1 MKNVSKSKD
10 KNKKKNKKKKINS
23 LGFTLIELLAT
34 IAILSVVISIVVY
47 FAMEVV
53 NNAKNK
59 GYQVTISNI
68 EQEVSNYVLE
78 EFNKVKWVSPSGEN
92 YQYQCVTVQD
102 LIDAGYFKGDVLNS
116 KVSEDRNVLATDRVY
131 LERDKQ
137 SKTITKNI
145 LLVNGYEAYDALC
158 SDIPIVID
166 GRIEVGYNPKNEW
179 SKKKDISIRY
189 TLDNYDSNYTYE
201 YEFVADN
208 DSSENI
214 ISGSKKFDENT
225 TEKNV
230 SFSVNDNGQLITKIK
245 NQDGD
250 TIANKTD
257 RIDKIDNDA
266 PTALISSTNNVASK
280 QTAILTMSDNESG
293 IAKYYFGQSSSPSNN
308 QFIDGENQK
317 SITVDSN
324 VDKSGKWY
332 LKVIDAVGNETEKNV
347 TFYKTSL
354 TVDNGSV
361 NPNAVLTMAGN
372 SFPVPTPTVN
382 SGYTF
387 IGWLDSSF
395 ESVGISYEPTQ
406 DDTLTGYT
414 YLNRVP
420 VEDTIL
426 PAISFNPNG
435 SKWVKSI
442 SSTITATDSD
452 GISTLK
458 YIVSKN
464 ENDNAKNG
472 NDISSGQSYT
482 FSDVTDEYYIH
493 AYACDGNNNCTSKSS
508 NVFQIDNTKPFISFS
523 STNNVS
529 SGQTLK
535 ATISDL
541 HSGLGSYSW
550 GNGNTSLGGVSED
563 NVSKTIVSEGTYSLT
578 VTDLVGNIYSSSA
591 TFYKTYL
598 NAGSHGSVTPSEVLT
613 MAGYGFFLPTV
624 TTLNNYEFVNW
635 NTKADGSGVSYNAGT
650 YYTVTGTTTLYAIVK
665 YNPVVNPEPP
675 IIIPPTPSDTTKPV
689 ITFSPDGTNGVW
701 KKSESSM
708 ITVTDSGGSG
718 IDSSSLKYVFSTS
731 SSETPTTSFI
741 SGGTV
746 SAPSNVTGTYY
757 LRAIACDNAGNCTT
771 ATSSGFKLDNTKPTV
786 SISATN
792 NVASSQTVSL
802 SMGDGNSGLASY
814 SWGGSLSQTTTNLSG
829 NPNSKNITDIIND
842 RDSFVLKATDA
853 VGNVSDKVIIK
864 FHKTTLSVNNGS
876 VSPGYVITKDGN
888 SFPVPTPTANS
899 GYKFVGWYNNSSFT
913 GSPITIYT
921 PTSSTTLYAKMI
933 KDTPSDTTKPT
944 ITFNPDGTNGVWKKS
959 ESSMITVTDSGGSGI
974 NSSSL
979 KYIFSKLSSETPTTS
994 FTSGGTV
1001 NTPLDTGTYYLRAT
1015 ACDNAG
1021 NCTTATSKEFK
1032 LDNSAPTLSISNPYN
1047 YSSWYNKAEKDAGK
1061 QYKLTLTATDVGSG
1075 VDYYAHNDSTT
1086 GGSYSKYSGC
1096 SGNTCVTSPW
1106 TKEMNQ
1112 ERVTLKVCDKVEN
1125 CTTSITAI
1133 YLDVTPPVV
1142 NCNSSGAWVQQTINS
1157 NATCSS
1163 GYESYR
1169 GTTISLGLTKNNSCE
1184 ATYYMINCQGSL
1196 NHNGNICSPIFTA
1209 SDNFGTVTQKGCSFS
1224 NLSDISGSSFSA
1236 VNGCNCIRGFC
1247 QTKITYTVEDKAGNR
1262 SSETFKYNLRYQ
1274 DYATFTCK

>member
-137 SKTITKNI
+137 SKTVTKNI

-166 GRIEVGYNPKNEW
+166 GRIEVDYIPKNEW

-189 TLDNYDSNYTYE
+189 TLDNYDSNFTYE

-230 SFSVNDNGQLITKIK
+230 SLSVNDNGQLITKIK

-420 VEDTIL
+420 VVDTIL

-458 YIVSKN
+458 YIVSESASN
-464 ENDNAKNG
+464 NAING
-472 NDISSGQSYT
+472 TSISSGKSHA
-482 FSDVTDEYYIH
+482 FSNVTGEYYIH

-508 NVFQIDNTKPFISFS
+508 SVFQIDNTKPSISFG
-523 STNNVS
+523 STNYVS
-529 SGQTLK
+529 NGQTLK

-550 GNGNTSLGGVSED
+550 GNGNNSLGGISED

-689 ITFSPDGTNGVW
+689 ITFSPNGSEWVKSINSTVTVTDNSSIKLLKVGNNQNASYDFAGGTYGASVLSGYIHAFSGPTGIHYLHAYACDDNNNCSEKHSNPFKIDATKPTVSISSTNNASSSQTVTINISDLHSGLASYSWGSVSPTTTNLSGDPASQEITKTVGVSGTFTLTATDAVGNSSSTSVTFYKTSLNVNGTDVDYIITKSGNSFNIPSSGIPSGYTLTGWKNSSGTKVANAGGSYTPTSSSTLYAILEKNTPADTTGPVITFSPDGTNGSW
-701 KKSESSM
+701 KKSVTSM
-708 ITVTDSGGSG
+708 IQVTDSGGSG
-718 IDSSSLKYVFSTS
+718 LNNSSLKYVFSTAS
-731 SSETPTTSFI
+731 SATPTNSF
-741 SGGTV
+741 
-746 SAPSNVTGTYY
+746 SNGQSVATPANASGTYY
-757 LRAIACDNAGNCTT
+757 LFAKACDNAGNCTT
-771 ATSSGFKLDNTKPTV
+771 KKSSEYMLDNTPPVITCYNNLA
-786 SISATN
+786 SATQIYGSKTATL
-792 NVASSQTVSL
+792 VRT
-802 SMGDGNSGLASY
+802 SGSTCSAYMS
-814 SWGGSLSQTTTNLSG
+814 
-829 NPNSKNITDIIND
+829 P
-842 RDSFVLKATDA
+842 LKTC
-853 VGNVSDKVIIK
+853 VGNVSVNTSVLKASDPLSGIFYTAPSRVIENETGGESLSQVACYCDDTWCSWTVTMTATDKVG
-864 FHKTTLSVNNGS
+864 N
-876 VSPGYVITKDGN
+876 VSTKD
-888 SFPVPTPTANS
+888 F
-899 GYKFVGWYNNSSFT
+899 
-913 GSPITIYT
+913 
-921 PTSSTTLYAKMI
+921 
-933 KDTPSDTTKPT
+933 
-944 ITFNPDGTNGVWKKS
+944 
-959 ESSMITVTDSGGSGI
+959 
-974 NSSSL
+974 
-979 KYIFSKLSSETPTTS
+979 
-994 FTSGGTV
+994 
-1001 NTPLDTGTYYLRAT
+1001 TYYLT
-1015 ACDNAG
+1015 YQNVVTIYNG
-1021 NCTTATSKEFK
+1021 QPTGCT
-1032 LDNSAPTLSISNPYN
+1032 
-1047 YSSWYNKAEKDAGK
+1047 K
-1061 QYKLTLTATDVGSG
+1061 QF
-1075 VDYYAHNDSTT
+1075 
-1086 GGSYSKYSGC
+1086 
-1096 SGNTCVTSPW
+1096 NT
-1106 TKEMNQ
+1106 
-1112 ERVTLKVCDKVEN
+1112 
-1125 CTTSITAI
+1125 
-1133 YLDVTPPVV
+1133 
-1142 NCNSSGAWVQQTINS
+1142 
-1157 NATCSS
+1157 
-1163 GYESYR
+1163 
-1169 GTTISLGLTKNNSCE
+1169 
-1184 ATYYMINCQGSL
+1184 
-1196 NHNGNICSPIFTA
+1196 F
-1209 SDNFGTVTQKGCSFS
+1209 
-1224 NLSDISGSSFSA
+1224 SSFKPLDS
-1236 VNGCNCIRGFC
+1236 CN
-1247 QTKITYTVEDKAGNR
+1247 
-1262 SSETFKYNLRYQ
+1262 
-1274 DYATFTCK
+1274 